1 MVASTA
7 RTSTNWKAS
16 DMMRIDLISAVPALL
31 ESPLSHS
38 IVKRAIDK
46 GLVEIHVHDL
56 RDHTEDKHN
65 KIDDYPYGGE
75 PGMVLTPQPIFSCIE
90 KLRSEREYDEIIFTA
105 PDGDVFEQGN
115 ANALSLKQN
124 IIILCGHYKG
134 VDQRVRDELI
144 TREFSIGDYVLS
156 GGEIPALAI
165 TDAVVRLLPG
175 VLGDAGSA
183 LNDSFQDGLL
193 EAPVYTRPSEFKGL
207 KVPDVLLSGDHKKV
221 DEWKHEQS
229 LEKTKERRNDLY
241 KKFKKEH

>member
-1 MVASTA
+1 
-7 RTSTNWKAS
+7 
-16 DMMRIDLISAVPALL
+16 MRIDIISAVPALL
-31 ESPLSHS
+31 ESPLNYS

-46 GLVEIHVHDL
+46 ELVEIHVHDL
-56 RDHTEDKHN
+56 RNYTEDKHN

-90 KLRSEREYDEIIFTA
+90 HLQSERDYDELIFTA
-105 PDGDVFEQGN
+105 PDGDVFEQTD

-221 DEWKHEQS
+221 AEWKQEQS
-229 LEKTKERRNDLY
+229 EKRTKERRSDLY
-241 KKFKKEH
+241 KKYKKEH

>member
-1 MVASTA
+1 
-7 RTSTNWKAS
+7 
-16 DMMRIDLISAVPALL
+16 MRIDILSAVPGLL
-31 ESPLSHS
+31 QSPLEHS
-38 IVKRAIDK
+38 IIKRAVEK
-46 GLVEIHVHDL
+46 ELVQIYVHDL
-56 RDHTEDKHN
+56 RDYTEDKHN

-90 KLRSEREYDEIIFTA
+90 SLTSERKYDELIFTA
-105 PDGDVFEQGN
+105 PDGDVFEQED
-115 ANALSLKQN
+115 ANALSLKEN
-124 IIILCGHYKG
+124 ILILCGHYKG

-144 TREFSIGDYVLS
+144 TKEYSIGDFVLS

-165 TDAVVRLLPG
+165 TDAIVRLLPG

-193 EAPVYTRPSEFKGL
+193 EGPVYTRPSEFKGL

-221 DEWKHEQS
+221 AEWKQQQAEK
-229 LEKTKERRNDLY
+229 KTKERRQDLY